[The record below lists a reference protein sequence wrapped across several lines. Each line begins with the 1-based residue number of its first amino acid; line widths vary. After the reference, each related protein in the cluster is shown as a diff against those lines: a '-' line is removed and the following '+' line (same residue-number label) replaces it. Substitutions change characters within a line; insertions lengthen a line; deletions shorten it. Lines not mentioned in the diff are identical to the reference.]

1 MSVFTIREIVLSRAQ
16 MHLISVYSF
25 KYMRAESW
33 IIFFIE
39 NETFSKNTALK
50 NTAKT
55 KKKDKKC
62 TNMYILPWKVGNIYD
77 PYLQNLYVSLSKTCL
92 KELVQEQWEQRKMLH
107 NATAIF

>member
-1 MSVFTIREIVLSRAQ
+1 
-16 MHLISVYSF
+16 
-25 KYMRAESW
+25 MRPS
-33 IIFFIE
+33 
-39 NETFSKNTALK
+39 
-50 NTAKT
+50 AKILLWKT
-55 KKKDKKC
+55 LQKQKKDKKC

>member
-1 MSVFTIREIVLSRAQ
+1 
-16 MHLISVYSF
+16 
-25 KYMRAESW
+25 MRAESW
-33 IIFFIE
+33 IIFFYRKWDLQQKYCFE
-39 NETFSKNTALK
+39 KHCKN
-50 NTAKT
+50 

-92 KELVQEQWEQRKMLH
+92 KELVQAQWEQWKMLH